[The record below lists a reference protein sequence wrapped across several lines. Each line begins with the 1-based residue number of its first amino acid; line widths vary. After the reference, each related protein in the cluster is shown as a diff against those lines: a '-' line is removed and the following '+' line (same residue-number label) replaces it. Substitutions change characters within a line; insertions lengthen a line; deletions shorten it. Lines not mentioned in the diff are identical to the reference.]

1 MQIVHCMYV
10 KQGKWASP
18 QTNITDVG
26 FVVTSSCLSYL
37 RHLFTY
43 IVVLRFC
50 IVLLRIVCTVLPVS
64 LDYPFVIPLRCLL
77 TFIQQWKQ
85 KTVFIY
91 DKALDGH
98 TCVAMKYTWLYH
110 HKSTRLDMKL
120 ITLFT
125 VNIQGLWLW
134 CLTPL
139 STIFCYV
146 VAISFIGGGNRRI
159 PQVTR

>member
-1 MQIVHCMYV
+1 MSKSADKHKRWWVRLYLQL
-10 KQGKWASP
+10 
-18 QTNITDVG
+18 
-26 FVVTSSCLSYL
+26 FVEWLMSYL
-37 RHLFTY
+37 RHLCLFAY

-64 LDYPFVIPLRCLL
+64 LDYPFFIPLRYPL

-85 KTVFIY
+85 KTVFIC

-110 HKSTRLDMKL
+110 HKNTRLDMKL